1 MENITFF
8 AILFANNDVNHLK
21 NRYSKLINTITND
34 ELKLN
39 IDVSFK
45 KFEEND
51 LVCLESKEI
60 KLCLEEDSLNNIWQI
75 LKNGGI
81 LTKNMLPFEL
91 AKNSNMIMLFLSK
104 LEYVTL
110 TQLDNE
116 NIAIRLLAYIQ
127 PKTKNLTK
135 ELLIA

>member
-1 MENITFF
+1 M
-8 AILFANNDVNHLK
+8 
-21 NRYSKLINTITND
+21 INTITND